1 VTQSITITITA
12 TIVVILISA
21 LCAWFWTHNKQL
33 IDQNALS
40 YPDRVEAFDL
50 DHQRTLEPERS
61 NYLEH
66 IYALKLKL
74 ATSTKANKKLKKQ
87 TSPIIKE
94 VQTTT
99 KNKKSITLLLSK
111 MNTPDAD
118 VASKILIN

>member
-1 VTQSITITITA
+1 M
-12 TIVVILISA
+12 VILISA

-94 VQTTT
+94 VQTT